1 MATIDIQNLVK
12 TYGDF
17 RAVVEAVQRKG
28 RRVTVV
34 STMKSQPPMTSDDLR
49 RQADNF
55 VDLADLGGII
65 GRPQRV
71 QPRQVVDTRTPAER
85 EAEDEY

>member
-1 MATIDIQNLVK
+1 
-12 TYGDF
+12 
-17 RAVVEAVQRKG
+17 VQRKG

-55 VDLADLGGII
+55 VDLADLGNII
-65 GRPQRV
+65 GRPQRSNPL
-71 QPRQVVDTRTPAER
+71 PRFVTDPAR
-85 EAEDEY
+85 GSAADDQDDED